1 LLLVVPAR
9 QAGNRFLCSLK
20 DLQIRAQGSVSQ
32 KSCRKIYGINGER
45 KVDPIAN
52 SFFLAL
58 RIFLLFKKVMNP
70 VVLSMAFSFGVVA
83 IDVVKMAF
91 EMGEPAL

>member
-1 LLLVVPAR
+1 M
-9 QAGNRFLCSLK
+9 
-20 DLQIRAQGSVSQ
+20 
-32 KSCRKIYGINGER
+32 
-45 KVDPIAN
+45 DPIAN

>member
-1 LLLVVPAR
+1 LKIPS
-9 QAGNRFLCSLK
+9 FWLC
-20 DLQIRAQGSVSQ
+20 
-32 KSCRKIYGINGER
+32 E
-45 KVDPIAN
+45 
-52 SFFLAL
+52 
-58 RIFLLFKKVMNP
+58 FLLFKKVMNP

>member
-1 LLLVVPAR
+1 
-9 QAGNRFLCSLK
+9 
-20 DLQIRAQGSVSQ
+20 
-32 KSCRKIYGINGER
+32 
-45 KVDPIAN
+45 VDPIKN
-52 SFFLAL
+52 SFFLVL
-58 RIFLLFKKVMNP
+58 TFFLFKKVMNP